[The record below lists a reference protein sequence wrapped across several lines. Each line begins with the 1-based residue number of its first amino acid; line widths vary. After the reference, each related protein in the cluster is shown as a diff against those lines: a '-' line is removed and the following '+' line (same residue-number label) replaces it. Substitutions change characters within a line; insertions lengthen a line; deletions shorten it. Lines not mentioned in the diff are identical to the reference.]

1 MKRLIVLLLL
11 VNLSIL
17 LFKFGNYT
25 IQTNIVY
32 ITNYNTPKD
41 VVIKKEPDNNRAI
54 TSTEVLPKVPT
65 EVLPTEVLPEV
76 LHEVPTEI
84 LPTEVLPK
92 VPTEVLPN
100 EVPTEVLPN
109 EVPTEVLPT
118 DVLPTDVLPNEVL
131 PKVPDEV
138 LPKVPD
144 EVLPKVPD
152 EVLPK
157 VPDEVLKETPPLA
170 VHPLEVHSLAVHSL
184 AVHSLD
190 NDIDERVA
198 KILLSF
204 QKMNFTDS
212 VYSYM

>member
-32 ITNYNTPKD
+32 ITNYNTPK
-41 VVIKKEPDNNRAI
+41 KEHDNNSAI
-54 TSTEVLPKVPT
+54 ASIEVPIEVLQEVPI
-65 EVLPTEVLPEV
+65 EVLTEAPIEVLQEVPIEV
-76 LHEVPTEI
+76 LQ
-84 LPTEVLPK
+84 
-92 VPTEVLPN
+92 
-100 EVPTEVLPN
+100 EVPTEVLT
-109 EVPTEVLPT
+109 EVPIEVYTEAPIEVLTEAPI
-118 DVLPTDVLPNEVL
+118 EVYTEL
-131 PKVPDEV
+131 H
-138 LPKVPD
+138 
-144 EVLPKVPD
+144 
-152 EVLPK
+152 
-157 VPDEVLKETPPLA
+157 PLA
-170 VHPLEVHSLAVHSL
+170 VHPLAVHP
-184 AVHSLD
+184 LD

>member
-54 TSTEVLPKVPT
+54 TSTEVLPKVPTEVLPT

-144 EVLPKVPD
+144 EVL
-152 EVLPK
+152 
-157 VPDEVLKETPPLA
+157 KETPPLA

>member
-54 TSTEVLPKVPT
+54 TSTEASTDVPNEVLTTEVLPTEVLHEVLPTEILPTEVLPTEVLPTEVLPKVPT
-65 EVLPTEVLPEV
+65 EVLPTEVLPTEV
-76 LHEVPTEI
+76 

-92 VPTEVLPN
+92 VQP
-100 EVPTEVLPN
+100 
-109 EVPTEVLPT
+109 
-118 DVLPTDVLPNEVL
+118 DVLPN
-131 PKVPDEV
+131 
-138 LPKVPD
+138 
-144 EVLPKVPD
+144 
-152 EVLPK
+152 
-157 VPDEVLKETPPLA
+157 EVLKETPPLA
-170 VHPLEVHSLAVHSL
+170 LHPLAVHPLAVHPLAVHPL

>member
-32 ITNYNTPKD
+32 ITNYNTPKKD
-41 VVIKKEPDNNRAI
+41 HDSNRAI
-54 TSTEVLPKVPT
+54 VSTKALKKVPIEVLTEVPI
-65 EVLPTEVLPEV
+65 EVLKEV
-76 LHEVPTEI
+76 
-84 LPTEVLPK
+84 
-92 VPTEVLPN
+92 PN
-100 EVPTEVLPN
+100 EVPIEVLKEVPNEVYTEVLKEVPN
-109 EVPTEVLPT
+109 EVYTEVLKE
-118 DVLPTDVLPNEVL
+118 VPNEVL
-131 PKVPDEV
+131 K
-138 LPKVPD
+138 
-144 EVLPKVPD
+144 
-152 EVLPK
+152 
-157 VPDEVLKETPPLA
+157 EVLKEVPNEVLKEVLKEVPNEVYTELHPLA
-170 VHPLEVHSLAVHSL
+170 VHPLAVHP
-184 AVHSLD
+184 LD

>member
-41 VVIKKEPDNNRAI
+41 VVMKKEPDNNRAI
-54 TSTEVLPKVPT
+54 TSTEASTDVPNEVLTTEVLPTEVLPTEVLTTEVLPTEVLPKVPT

-76 LHEVPTEI
+76 PN
-84 LPTEVLPK
+84 
-92 VPTEVLPN
+92 EVLPN
-100 EVPTEVLPN
+100 EVPNEVLP
-109 EVPTEVLPT
+109 
-118 DVLPTDVLPNEVL
+118 DVLPN
-131 PKVPDEV
+131 
-138 LPKVPD
+138 
-144 EVLPKVPD
+144 
-152 EVLPK
+152 
-157 VPDEVLKETPPLA
+157 EVLKETPPLA
-170 VHPLEVHSLAVHSL
+170 LHPLAVHSLAVHPL

>member
-32 ITNYNTPKD
+32 ITNYNTPK
-41 VVIKKEPDNNRAI
+41 KEHDSNRAI
-54 TSTEVLPKVPT
+54 VSTKVLKEVPIEVLKEVYTEVPIEVLKEVYT
-65 EVLPTEVLPEV
+65 EV
-76 LHEVPTEI
+76 
-84 LPTEVLPK
+84 
-92 VPTEVLPN
+92 
-100 EVPTEVLPN
+100 
-109 EVPTEVLPT
+109 
-118 DVLPTDVLPNEVL
+118 PNEVL
-131 PKVPDEV
+131 KEVYTEVPN
-138 LPKVPD
+138 
-144 EVLPKVPD
+144 
-152 EVLPK
+152 
-157 VPDEVLKETPPLA
+157 EVLKEVLKDVPNEVLKDVPNEVLKDVPNEVYTELHPLA
-170 VHPLEVHSLAVHSL
+170 VHPLAVHP
-184 AVHSLD
+184 LD

>member
-54 TSTEVLPKVPT
+54 TSTEASTDVPNEVLTTEVLPTEVLHEVLPTEILPTEVLPTEVLPKVPT
-65 EVLPTEVLPEV
+65 EVLPTEVLP
-76 LHEVPTEI
+76 
-84 LPTEVLPK
+84 TEVLPK
-92 VPTEVLPN
+92 VQP
-100 EVPTEVLPN
+100 
-109 EVPTEVLPT
+109 
-118 DVLPTDVLPNEVL
+118 DVLPN
-131 PKVPDEV
+131 
-138 LPKVPD
+138 
-144 EVLPKVPD
+144 
-152 EVLPK
+152 
-157 VPDEVLKETPPLA
+157 EVLKETPPLA
-170 VHPLEVHSLAVHSL
+170 LHPLAVHPLAVHPL

>member
-54 TSTEVLPKVPT
+54 TSTEASTDVPNEVPNEVLPTEILPTEVLPTEVLPKVPT
-65 EVLPTEVLPEV
+65 EVLPTEVLP
-76 LHEVPTEI
+76 
-84 LPTEVLPK
+84 K
-92 VPTEVLPN
+92 VQP
-100 EVPTEVLPN
+100 
-109 EVPTEVLPT
+109 
-118 DVLPTDVLPNEVL
+118 DVLPN
-131 PKVPDEV
+131 
-138 LPKVPD
+138 
-144 EVLPKVPD
+144 
-152 EVLPK
+152 
-157 VPDEVLKETPPLA
+157 EVLKETPPLA
-170 VHPLEVHSLAVHSL
+170 LHPLAVHPL

>member
-32 ITNYNTPKD
+32 ITNYNTPK
-41 VVIKKEPDNNRAI
+41 KEHDSNRAI
-54 TSTEVLPKVPT
+54 VSTKVLKEVPIEVLKEVPIEVLKEVYTEVPIEVLKEVYT
-65 EVLPTEVLPEV
+65 EV
-76 LHEVPTEI
+76 
-84 LPTEVLPK
+84 
-92 VPTEVLPN
+92 
-100 EVPTEVLPN
+100 
-109 EVPTEVLPT
+109 
-118 DVLPTDVLPNEVL
+118 PNEVL
-131 PKVPDEV
+131 KEVYTEVPN
-138 LPKVPD
+138 
-144 EVLPKVPD
+144 
-152 EVLPK
+152 
-157 VPDEVLKETPPLA
+157 EVLKEVLKDVPNEVLKDVPNEVLKDVPNEVYTELHPLA
-170 VHPLEVHSLAVHSL
+170 VHPLAVHP
-184 AVHSLD
+184 LD

>member
-54 TSTEVLPKVPT
+54 TSTEASTDVPNEVLTTEVLTTEVLTT
-65 EVLPTEVLPEV
+65 EVLPTEVLP
-76 LHEVPTEI
+76 
-84 LPTEVLPK
+84 K
-92 VPTEVLPN
+92 VPNEVLPN
-100 EVPTEVLPN
+100 EVPN
-109 EVPTEVLPT
+109 EVLPT
-118 DVLPTDVLPNEVL
+118 DVLPTDVLPTEIL
-131 PKVPDEV
+131 PN
-138 LPKVPD
+138 
-144 EVLPKVPD
+144 
-152 EVLPK
+152 
-157 VPDEVLKETPPLA
+157 EVLKETPPLA
-170 VHPLEVHSLAVHSL
+170 VHPLAVHPLAVHPL

>member
-32 ITNYNTPKD
+32 ITNYNTPK
-41 VVIKKEPDNNRAI
+41 KEHDSNRAI
-54 TSTEVLPKVPT
+54 VSTKALKEVPIEVLKEVPI
-65 EVLPTEVLPEV
+65 EVLKEV
-76 LHEVPTEI
+76 
-84 LPTEVLPK
+84 
-92 VPTEVLPN
+92 PN
-100 EVPTEVLPN
+100 EVYTEV
-109 EVPTEVLPT
+109 
-118 DVLPTDVLPNEVL
+118 PNEVL
-131 PKVPDEV
+131 KDVPNEV
-138 LPKVPD
+138 YT
-144 EVLPKVPD
+144 
-152 EVLPK
+152 
-157 VPDEVLKETPPLA
+157 EVLKDVPNEVYTEVLKDVPNEVYTELHPLA
-170 VHPLEVHSLAVHSL
+170 VHPSAVHPS
-184 AVHSLD
+184 AVHPSAVHPSD

>member
-32 ITNYNTPKD
+32 ITNYNTPK
-41 VVIKKEPDNNRAI
+41 KEHDSNRAI
-54 TSTEVLPKVPT
+54 VSTKVLKEVPIEVLKEVPIEVLKEVYTEV
-65 EVLPTEVLPEV
+65 
-76 LHEVPTEI
+76 
-84 LPTEVLPK
+84 
-92 VPTEVLPN
+92 
-100 EVPTEVLPN
+100 
-109 EVPTEVLPT
+109 
-118 DVLPTDVLPNEVL
+118 PNEVL
-131 PKVPDEV
+131 K
-138 LPKVPD
+138 
-144 EVLPKVPD
+144 
-152 EVLPK
+152 
-157 VPDEVLKETPPLA
+157 EVLKDVPNEVLKDVPNEVLKDVPNEVYTELHPLA
-170 VHPLEVHSLAVHSL
+170 VHPLAVHP
-184 AVHSLD
+184 LD

>member
-32 ITNYNTPKD
+32 ITNYNTPK
-41 VVIKKEPDNNRAI
+41 KEHDSNRAI
-54 TSTEVLPKVPT
+54 VSTKVLKEVPIEVLKEVPIEVLKEVYTEVPIEVLKEVYT
-65 EVLPTEVLPEV
+65 EV
-76 LHEVPTEI
+76 
-84 LPTEVLPK
+84 
-92 VPTEVLPN
+92 
-100 EVPTEVLPN
+100 
-109 EVPTEVLPT
+109 
-118 DVLPTDVLPNEVL
+118 PNEVL
-131 PKVPDEV
+131 K
-138 LPKVPD
+138 
-144 EVLPKVPD
+144 
-152 EVLPK
+152 
-157 VPDEVLKETPPLA
+157 EVLKDVPNEVLKDVPNEVLKDVPNEVYTELHPLA
-170 VHPLEVHSLAVHSL
+170 VHPLAVHP
-184 AVHSLD
+184 LD

>member
-54 TSTEVLPKVPT
+54 TSTEASTDVPNEVLTTEVLPTEVLHEVLPTEILPTEVLPTEVLPTEVLPKVPT
-65 EVLPTEVLPEV
+65 EVLPTEVLPTEV
-76 LHEVPTEI
+76 

-92 VPTEVLPN
+92 VQP
-100 EVPTEVLPN
+100 
-109 EVPTEVLPT
+109 
-118 DVLPTDVLPNEVL
+118 DVLPN
-131 PKVPDEV
+131 
-138 LPKVPD
+138 
-144 EVLPKVPD
+144 
-152 EVLPK
+152 
-157 VPDEVLKETPPLA
+157 EVLKETPPLA
-170 VHPLEVHSLAVHSL
+170 LHPLAVHPLAVHPLAVHPLAVHPL